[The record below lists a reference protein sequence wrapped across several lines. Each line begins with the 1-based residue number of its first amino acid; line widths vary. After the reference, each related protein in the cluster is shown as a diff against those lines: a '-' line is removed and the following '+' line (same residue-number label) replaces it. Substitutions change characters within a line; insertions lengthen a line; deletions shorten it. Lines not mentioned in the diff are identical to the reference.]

1 MNNLIVQYFKSSK
14 IIYAIWIAGY
24 TNYPNNPFCHNKVV
38 SVDEFTK
45 RHPAYSESINNCIRS
60 IKDSKITN
68 TIPTNCIKVEHNVN
82 GERFLLA

>member
-1 MNNLIVQYFKSSK
+1 MDNLIIQYFKSSK

-38 SVDEFTK
+38 SVDEFTRK
-45 RHPAYSESINNCIRS
+45 HPAYSEAIYNCIRS
-60 IKDSKITN
+60 IKDANRKHM
-68 TIPTNCIKVEHNVN
+68 NCVKVEHSVN